1 MAAVRTMTDWLYCCP
16 SSVRPK
22 GTYWESRSGSSS
34 SSSYSCRRSG
44 MRGRKGGEGGRRGR
58 QEGGRRGRDEN
69 EGGKRGREEREGGE
83 GGEGGASHPL
93 SRHGPGPG
101 GSRCRPGPGGQA
113 GPAPPQAGAQ
123 VRLVPGDSWSH
134 TTPHLSELLHHTFL
148 PHHKLTAALH
158 LKWLY
163 IRTKQSC
170 YLKTQQTL
178 ICLSTT
184 YRLWQLVLVLQHH
197 RRHRGEVHSPL
208 QAARLGYYQQL
219 TPVLQHLQ

>member
-1 MAAVRTMTDWLYCCP
+1 
-16 SSVRPK
+16 
-22 GTYWESRSGSSS
+22 
-34 SSSYSCRRSG
+34 
-44 MRGRKGGEGGRRGR
+44 MRGRKERREKR
-58 QEGGRRGRDEN
+58 EETDETK
-69 EGGKRGREEREGGE
+69 EREEREE
-83 GGEGGASHPL
+83 RWKERSPC
-93 SRHGPGPG
+93 RHGPGPDG
-101 GSRCRPGPGGQA
+101 PWCRPGPGGQA
-113 GPAPPQAGAQ
+113 WPAPPQAGTQ
-123 VRLVPGDSWSH
+123 VQLVPGDSWSH

-184 YRLWQLVLVLQHH
+184 YRLWRLVLVLQHH